1 MYSMLTL
8 YQAVVC
14 AACLGNVKFDQGP
27 MGEDGKP
34 TDAIVRG
41 SYLLSLARSEKKYV
55 EEEEGIRL
63 ESSSGLG
70 WLEGTSP
77 EKSVGQ
83 N

>member
-1 MYSMLTL
+1 
-8 YQAVVC
+8 
-14 AACLGNVKFDQGP
+14 

-41 SYLLSLARSEKKYV
+41 SYLLSLVRSEKKYV
-55 EEEEGIRL
+55 EEEEEIRL
-63 ESSSGLG
+63 ESSSGVG
-70 WLEGTSP
+70 WLEGSSP